1 MKCAIIVNS
10 LSGNSMLVDVKGL
23 TEVFGEDA
31 DIIYIKEDTVLKDL
45 SAYQRI
51 VACGG
56 DGTLNSVINCKLSPS
71 AQLFYLPYG
80 TFNESQHNATQSP
93 RLTELGKIG
102 KRYFSYVCAAGIFT
116 PLGYTVSPEKKKRYK
131 RWAYFSKILK
141 EYRVHRI
148 KAQFSLDGKSFEG
161 EYALL
166 MAIDSQRCFGFKFNK
181 MYRQNDGLLH
191 FLAIKAPSKNGF
203 LGAVQLFF
211 PLFRTFFV
219 GFNKPHF
226 SKNII
231 FCPVKSVQLN
241 VERTDFNVDGE
252 KITVEGKTEI
262 KVSHCRYKLE
272 IVNRA
277 QWQQMQKQLK
287 TSDD

>member
-23 TEVFGEDA
+23 TEVFGKDA

-116 PLGYTVSPEKKKRYK
+116 PLGYTVSPEKKNATKGG
-131 RWAYFSKILK
+131 
-141 EYRVHRI
+141 RI
-148 KAQFSLDGKSFEG
+148 SA
-161 EYALL
+161 
-166 MAIDSQRCFGFKFNK
+166 KF
-181 MYRQNDGLLH
+181 
-191 FLAIKAPSKNGF
+191 
-203 LGAVQLFF
+203 
-211 PLFRTFFV
+211 
-219 GFNKPHF
+219 
-226 SKNII
+226 
-231 FCPVKSVQLN
+231 
-241 VERTDFNVDGE
+241 
-252 KITVEGKTEI
+252 
-262 KVSHCRYKLE
+262 
-272 IVNRA
+272 
-277 QWQQMQKQLK
+277 
-287 TSDD
+287 